1 MCCGD
6 IYLLTLE
13 RLYYFN
19 EKSGKV
25 TYLELPIK
33 GSAEAGPYHRME
45 AVNHRTRNEPYTDL
59 LVVVDDMILRYLVDR
74 LNNQIYI
81 LHQYSPCL
89 GRITAWDPWHE
100 CVAGANGIARLDRK
114 AKPKPELI
122 DRHLELP
129 VPELLPKLSH
139 YFLMESTTNT
149 YKFHEIET
157 FIEGRYRL
165 PRGPRIPLASDKGRK
180 RKIVDFIAPN
190 DREILV
196 LLECGYVV
204 YYRWGLVSPHYPHE
218 NGALQTR
225 WRSIPGMVQA
235 RAFRWSPNAT
245 IQVFGFSKRT
255 RHDGT
260 KILTAAVYDLEENYN
275 NMTSCKPDLRGLA
288 GLPKYYYDLRE
299 PDGDGTYSLQMKYQT
314 IKYGFAT
321 RLTHLQPPLIN
332 HKVDKIVTWPV
343 DEHGFSLIAAIG
355 PALTLMVYQ
364 PEFEKL
370 TVVNEHYPRYP
381 CVDVAFTGVHEAAN
395 KNKFL
400 GACHIKGY
408 IILATQADVEILEF
422 YLGGQPNA
430 PSCGSAGPP
439 QPRED
444 VEVAIVSRSIFHIEY
459 FQQGIFHVFYAA
471 QSPTNAG
478 VYFIGKICVNV
489 RQTEPYIHD
498 DERVQCPGS
507 FEPGQQFK
515 LLLKRN
521 PDESESFEFVKE
533 VAAFEAI
540 EDRGKLYSLRWQDT
554 YYTVKTR
561 MVDAMLQ
568 RASTIEADGGPTFFL
583 HKKDGEFG
591 WLLAKKSNG
600 SPNFFPD
607 KCLTARATQAKFEKW
622 APILR

>member
-1 MCCGD
+1 MTNR
-6 IYLLTLE
+6 I
-13 RLYYFN
+13 
-19 EKSGKV
+19 
-25 TYLELPIK
+25 
-33 GSAEAGPYHRME
+33 
-45 AVNHRTRNEPYTDL
+45 
-59 LVVVDDMILRYLVDR
+59 VVVT
-74 LNNQIYI
+74 N
-81 LHQYSPCL
+81 
-89 GRITAWDPWHE
+89 
-100 CVAGANGIARLDRK
+100 
-114 AKPKPELI
+114 
-122 DRHLELP
+122 
-129 VPELLPKLSH
+129 H

-196 LLECGYVV
+196 LLEY
-204 YYRWGLVSPHYPHE
+204 
-218 NGALQTR
+218 
-225 WRSIPGMVQA
+225 
-235 RAFRWSPNAT
+235 
-245 IQVFGFSKRT
+245 
-255 RHDGT
+255 
-260 KILTAAVYDLEENYN
+260 
-275 NMTSCKPDLRGLA
+275 LRGLA

-314 IKYGFAT
+314 IKYGFGSFTSKTVNLWFPAT

-422 YLGGQPNA
+422 YLGGQPNV

-471 QSPTNAG
+471 QSPTNAD

-607 KCLTARATQAKFEKW
+607 KCLTARATQAKFGKW